1 MTPLKARSTTGRV
14 CPEHVSGVC
23 LMAMAAAP
31 EAAGGGRG
39 AGERRRGARTEPGK
53 GHESPPAG
61 QEAAVSAAAAGGEMT
76 ARKRFGAE
84 VASGG
89 GAQPEAR
96 LGAGA
101 RRDGR
106 DP

>member
-1 MTPLKARSTTGRV
+1 MPGARQRGL
-14 CPEHVSGVC
+14 PHGHGGG
-23 LMAMAAAP
+23 P
-31 EAAGGGRG
+31 GGGGGGRG